1 MNQFLIFTIF
11 LTLCLAGKLNA
22 QSSKEQFNC
31 RNEGI
36 YFTANPKLNFHLNSD
51 FRFELGNSTYLVDTS
66 DELTFSYG
74 FNIEIGYFII
84 PKSLSLGLGIGI
96 EENDS
101 FFVTYWPVCIDAKY
115 YFLKERNSNFI
126 QMNFG
131 RVLSTRYNEVK
142 GNNFLIGFG
151 RKLFFTEKLAA
162 LMSINYS
169 YLNIKYANTGII
181 NFGFS
186 ADRYKLKTHGLEFR
200 IGLIF

>member
-1 MNQFLIFTIF
+1 MKYIFITLS
-11 LTLCLAGKLNA
+11 LTCLCFEL
-22 QSSKEQFNC
+22 SSQDTS

-36 YFTANPKLNFHLNSD
+36 YFTANPKLYFHLNSD
-51 FRFELGNSTYLVDTS
+51 FRFKQGNSSYLVDTS

-74 FNIEIGYFII
+74 FNIEAGYFII
-84 PKSLSLGLGIGI
+84 PKNLSLGLGIGI

-101 FFVTYWPVCIDAKY
+101 FLATYWPFYLDAKY

-126 QMNFG
+126 QINVG
-131 RVLSTRYNEVK
+131 RALSTRYNEVS
-142 GNNFLIGFG
+142 GNNFLIGLG

-162 LMSINYS
+162 LMSVNYN
-169 YLNIKYANTGII
+169 YLNIDYANTGII

-186 ADRYKLKTHGLEFR
+186 ADRYKLITHGLEFR